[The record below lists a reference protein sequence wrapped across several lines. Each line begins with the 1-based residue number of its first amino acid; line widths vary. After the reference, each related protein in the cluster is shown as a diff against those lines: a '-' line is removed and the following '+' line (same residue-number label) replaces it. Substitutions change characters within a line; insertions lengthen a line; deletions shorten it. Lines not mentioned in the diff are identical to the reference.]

1 MTVKTRGVIGKRI
14 VAVQQLHT
22 RSNFGTNVYHVQS
35 LLLDDGTRILLNV
48 VELDDRDPE
57 VYAVDGVVLA
67 PRKDP

>member
-1 MTVKTRGVIGKRI
+1 VTVKTRGVIGKRI
-14 VAVQQLHT
+14 VAVQQQRT

-57 VYAVDGVVLA
+57 VYAVDGIVLA
-67 PRKDP
+67 PKKDR